1 MALKKKI
8 TAKNGIVT
16 EYHRIAMISVEVN
29 QQNTILLY
37 SYLSE
42 DGRQVE
48 KDYAAGKYNDM
59 ETEPNPNPYYD
70 AQYLHPDYDGTM
82 TVEKAYEYLK
92 TLPEFE
98 GAEDV

>member
-1 MALKKKI
+1 
-8 TAKNGIVT
+8 
-16 EYHRIAMISVEVN
+16 MISVEVN

-59 ETEPNPNPYYD
+59 DSGLVPFPYYD

-92 TLPEFE
+92 SLPEFE